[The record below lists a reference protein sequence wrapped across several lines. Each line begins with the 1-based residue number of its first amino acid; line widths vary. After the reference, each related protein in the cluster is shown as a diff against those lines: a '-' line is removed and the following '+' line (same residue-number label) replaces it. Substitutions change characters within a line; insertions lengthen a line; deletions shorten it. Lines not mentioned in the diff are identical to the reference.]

1 MHYLWAH
8 SPSRREW
15 CLCAP
20 RAAAEGA
27 VAFWE
32 EKIKDRKTGLW
43 QKTALVTERD
53 LSIARTIPVSHPVI
67 MGFITQPCT
76 SLSCCHYTSPY
87 LCVYMH
93 PQAVAQHTERDAQ
106 RGRRAANRI
115 YDNTF
120 LGVFCNLLKEM
131 YASKQ
136 NVVNPLAW
144 LLLFFYF
151 FRAVGEK
158 QNHSWVGARQ
168 RHSNK
173 EMSKEIL
180 ITDCW
185 MPIES
190 CIHRQLQQD
199 SVHSVFFYSFK
210 SSLHM
215 QPARTAFEIS
225 GASRWFPNI
234 HLCGCGKNLFSQ
246 ACNYKKDIFIY
257 SHDEVFVL
265 DDYMEKK
272 QKKGCSEC
280 VCSEKPLVEKIQ
292 CLVEMDVDWPIL
304 DVRRWKS
311 GHVQLCLWLQD
322 QMFSRRPFQP
332 CYWRPKADIV
342 HGSWASHDCGDQTR
356 CFKRKNNDALPTTPK
371 WFLCLNIIRA

>member
-1 MHYLWAH
+1 
-8 SPSRREW
+8 
-15 CLCAP
+15 
-20 RAAAEGA
+20 
-27 VAFWE
+27 
-32 EKIKDRKTGLW
+32 
-43 QKTALVTERD
+43 
-53 LSIARTIPVSHPVI
+53 
-67 MGFITQPCT
+67 
-76 SLSCCHYTSPY
+76 
-87 LCVYMH
+87 
-93 PQAVAQHTERDAQ
+93 
-106 RGRRAANRI
+106 
-115 YDNTF
+115 
-120 LGVFCNLLKEM
+120 M

-144 LLLFFYF
+144 LLLFF

-158 QNHSWVGARQ
+158 PNHSWVGARQ

-272 QKKGCSEC
+272 KNEAALNVCARRSRSLKRSSASWKWMLIDQYWTC
-280 VCSEKPLVEKIQ
+280 VDGSRATSS
-292 CLVEMDVDWPIL
+292 W
-304 DVRRWKS
+304 
-311 GHVQLCLWLQD
+311 CLWLQD
-322 QMFSRRPFQP
+322 QMFSRRPFPP
-332 CYWRPKADIV
+332 C
-342 HGSWASHDCGDQTR
+342 
-356 CFKRKNNDALPTTPK
+356 
-371 WFLCLNIIRA
+371 

>member
-1 MHYLWAH
+1 
-8 SPSRREW
+8 
-15 CLCAP
+15 
-20 RAAAEGA
+20 
-27 VAFWE
+27 
-32 EKIKDRKTGLW
+32 
-43 QKTALVTERD
+43 
-53 LSIARTIPVSHPVI
+53 
-67 MGFITQPCT
+67 
-76 SLSCCHYTSPY
+76 
-87 LCVYMH
+87 
-93 PQAVAQHTERDAQ
+93 
-106 RGRRAANRI
+106 
-115 YDNTF
+115 
-120 LGVFCNLLKEM
+120 M

-144 LLLFFYF
+144 LLLFF

-158 QNHSWVGARQ
+158 PNHSWVGARQ

-292 CLVEMDVDWPIL
+292 CLVKMDVDWPIL

-322 QMFSRRPFQP
+322 QMFSRRPFPP

-356 CFKRKNNDALPTTPK
+356 CFKRKPWCSPNNTQVVFVLKHYQSISAALGQKKKRKLHLKQT
-371 WFLCLNIIRA
+371 

>member
-1 MHYLWAH
+1 M
-8 SPSRREW
+8 
-15 CLCAP
+15 
-20 RAAAEGA
+20 
-27 VAFWE
+27 
-32 EKIKDRKTGLW
+32 
-43 QKTALVTERD
+43 
-53 LSIARTIPVSHPVI
+53 
-67 MGFITQPCT
+67 
-76 SLSCCHYTSPY
+76 
-87 LCVYMH
+87 
-93 PQAVAQHTERDAQ
+93 
-106 RGRRAANRI
+106 
-115 YDNTF
+115 
-120 LGVFCNLLKEM
+120 
-131 YASKQ
+131 
-136 NVVNPLAW
+136 
-144 LLLFFYF
+144 
-151 FRAVGEK
+151 GEK
-158 QNHSWVGARQ
+158 QNHSWVGARK

-272 QKKGCSEC
+272 KKKGCSEC
-280 VCSEKPLVEKIQ
+280 VLGEAA
-292 CLVEMDVDWPIL
+292 
-304 DVRRWKS
+304 RWKDPVPRGNGCWLTDTGRASMEVGPRPAVFVATRPDVFKETFPAVLVATQS
-311 GHVQLCLWLQD
+311 GYCSRKLGQPRLWWPNQV
-322 QMFSRRPFQP
+322 F
-332 CYWRPKADIV
+332 
-342 HGSWASHDCGDQTR
+342 
-356 CFKRKNNDALPTTPK
+356 
-371 WFLCLNIIRA
+371 

>member
-1 MHYLWAH
+1 
-8 SPSRREW
+8 
-15 CLCAP
+15 
-20 RAAAEGA
+20 
-27 VAFWE
+27 
-32 EKIKDRKTGLW
+32 
-43 QKTALVTERD
+43 
-53 LSIARTIPVSHPVI
+53 
-67 MGFITQPCT
+67 
-76 SLSCCHYTSPY
+76 
-87 LCVYMH
+87 
-93 PQAVAQHTERDAQ
+93 
-106 RGRRAANRI
+106 
-115 YDNTF
+115 
-120 LGVFCNLLKEM
+120 
-131 YASKQ
+131 
-136 NVVNPLAW
+136 
-144 LLLFFYF
+144 
-151 FRAVGEK
+151 
-158 QNHSWVGARQ
+158 
-168 RHSNK
+168 
-173 EMSKEIL
+173 MSKEIL

-272 QKKGCSEC
+272 KKKGCSEC
-280 VCSEKPLVEKIQ
+280 VCSEKPLFEKIQ

-311 GHVQLCLWLQD
+311 GHVQLVFVATRPDVFKETFPAVLLATQSGYCSRKLGQPRLWWPNQV
-322 QMFSRRPFQP
+322 F
-332 CYWRPKADIV
+332 
-342 HGSWASHDCGDQTR
+342 
-356 CFKRKNNDALPTTPK
+356 
-371 WFLCLNIIRA
+371 